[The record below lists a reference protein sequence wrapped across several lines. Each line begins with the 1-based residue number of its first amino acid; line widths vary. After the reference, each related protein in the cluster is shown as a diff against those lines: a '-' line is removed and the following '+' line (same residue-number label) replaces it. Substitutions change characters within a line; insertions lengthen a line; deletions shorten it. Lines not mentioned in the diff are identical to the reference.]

1 MPRVCAI
8 TGKKT
13 VSQTT
18 SKRKGSPKKRGG
30 VGLKQVG
37 VHKRT
42 FKPNLVKKTLWV
54 GRGAAEGV
62 DQRQGAAPARPDAA
76 RQPQQVTQRATGSGP
91 SVPRGAPRGALAVF
105 GAAALRVAAVPP
117 GVGSP
122 R

>member
-42 FKPNLVKKTLWV
+42 FKPNLAKKTLWV
-54 GRGAAEGV
+54 
-62 DQRQGAAPARPDAA
+62 D
-76 RQPQQVTQRATGSGP
+76 
-91 SVPRGAPRGALAVF
+91 GAPQKVWISAK
-105 GAAALRVAAVPP
+105 ALRQLDPTLLVNPNK
-117 GVGSP
+117 
-122 R
+122 

>member
-13 VSQTT
+13 MSQTT

-42 FKPNLVKKTLWV
+42 WKPNLVKKTLWMDGKPHKV
-54 GRGAAEGV
+54 WISAK
-62 DQRQGAAPARPDAA
+62 
-76 RQPQQVTQRATGSGP
+76 
-91 SVPRGAPRGALAVF
+91 
-105 GAAALRVAAVPP
+105 ALRQLDPTLLVNP
-117 GVGSP
+117 GK
-122 R
+122 